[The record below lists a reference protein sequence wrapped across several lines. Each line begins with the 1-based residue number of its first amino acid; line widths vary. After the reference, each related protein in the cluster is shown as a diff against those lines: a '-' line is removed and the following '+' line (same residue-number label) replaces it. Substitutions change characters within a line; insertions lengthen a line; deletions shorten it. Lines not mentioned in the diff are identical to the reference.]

1 MDVVRHLQLDARVP
15 TGPIEYEDNLLL
27 WAGAGLTGKLRQFD
41 LEHRNADRRREME
54 EGASGCRMHKP
65 DEVAPGKTVLDDGGG
80 TLANRRLSSPDPPQ
94 EGL

>member
-1 MDVVRHLQLDARVP
+1 
-15 TGPIEYEDNLLL
+15 
-27 WAGAGLTGKLRQFD
+27 
-41 LEHRNADRRREME
+41 ME